1 MPTVTKSTSFPLQA
15 TVLEEMPPFPD
26 RESSL
31 LAKLYQTAPWT
42 AKLHQEAREGGGE
55 GGGGGEE
62 SVGGGTTAAPQLLG
76 VNPLVNGPLSAPLVT
91 TGRSTCDDV

>member
-1 MPTVTKSTSFPLQA
+1 MLQKLLKVINVTLPPRQA

-42 AKLHQEAREGGGE
+42 AKLHQEE
-55 GGGGGEE
+55 GEE
-62 SVGGGTTAAPQLLG
+62 KETAG
-76 VNPLVNGPLSAPLVT
+76 V
-91 TGRSTCDDV
+91 RETCTADKLA